1 MSKKPV
7 SAFHKT
13 SSGLISP
20 KIKPI
25 HLDRLAI
32 VYVRQSTP
40 QQILD
45 HKESTQ
51 RQYALKDYAV
61 ALGWPAERV
70 LVIDEDQGQSGSSS
84 LNRLG
89 FQRLLAEVGLDHV
102 GLILGIEMSR
112 LARSCKDW
120 HQLLELCGIFRTLL
134 GDQDGIYDP
143 TEFNDRLLLG
153 LKGTMSEAELHILKG
168 RMRQGMLNK
177 VKRGEV
183 FVGVPIGY
191 LKVSRD
197 EIVIDPDQQA
207 QDVVRLVFDQ
217 FDRLGT
223 IRKVSY
229 YLREK
234 GIKIGVRPPGTN
246 QLEWREASN
255 DAVRTILTHP
265 IYAGY
270 YRYGYRQRDP
280 RRHDPSK
287 PGGGKRVM
295 SPDEYLALIPDR
307 CPAYITKDRYE
318 ANQKRI
324 AENRSRLES
333 KGAPREGSSL
343 LAGLVVCG
351 RCGRRMSVHYSG
363 KYRILRYTCMSGKE
377 ECPRPCTHG
386 FAGRCLDQMI
396 SEQVLTAMKPGAL
409 EMSLAA
415 AKDVLKE
422 RERLEKNWCQRLER
436 AQYEVT
442 LAERRYQAVDPENRL
457 VARTLEQAWERA
469 LENERALQEEHARFR
484 QTQSG
489 TLNPREMEEVRALA
503 QDLPALW
510 KAATTTAADRQRIIR
525 FLVQRVVVNVQGT
538 SDKVSVTLE
547 WIGGHCTS
555 HEITRPVLRYQQQ
568 EGFDVLLKRIRDLR
582 KAGLSYADVAN
593 QLNAEG
599 YRPTKQI
606 EKFNG
611 DLVSL
616 IVRKNT
622 PGWKPTLKAS
632 RELLKKNEWFVL
644 DLSEKL
650 GIPKNTLHAWMRR
663 GRVHFR
669 RLKGYR
675 APIICW
681 ADKDE
686 LARLRK
692 LYEAPHGWWDPPLP
706 KELVTPKRR
715 PKGK

>member
-7 SAFHKT
+7 SA
-13 SSGLISP
+13 SGKITVLISP
-20 KIKPI
+20 KIKPV
-25 HLDRLAI
+25 HLDRGAV

-40 QQILD
+40 QHIAD
-45 HKESTQ
+45 HKESTE
-51 RQYALKDYAV
+51 RQYALKDHAI

-70 LVIDEDQGQSGSSS
+70 LIIDEDQGQSGSSS
-84 LNRLG
+84 MNRLG

-143 TEFNDRLLLG
+143 TDFNDRLLLG

-183 FVGVPIGY
+183 FLGVPIGY
-191 LKVSRD
+191 LKVSQD

-223 IRKVSY
+223 IRKVSC
-229 YLREK
+229 YLQEK
-234 GIKIGVRPPGTN
+234 GIKIGVRPPGTT
-246 QLEWREASN
+246 QLEWRKASH

-270 YRYGYRQRDP
+270 YRYGYRQCDP
-280 RRHDPSK
+280 RRHDSSK
-287 PGGGKRVM
+287 RGGRRVM
-295 SPDEYLALIPDR
+295 SSDAYLAFIPDR
-307 CPAYITKDRYE
+307 CPAYISKDRYE

-324 AENRSRLES
+324 AENRSRMES

-351 RCGRRMSVHYSG
+351 RCGRRMSVHYGG
-363 KYRILRYTCMSGKE
+363 KHRVLRYACKSEKE
-377 ECPRPCTHG
+377 ECPRPCAHG
-386 FAGRCLDQMI
+386 FAGRCLDQMVA
-396 SEQVLTAMKPGAL
+396 EKVLAAMKPGAL

-422 RERLEKNWCQRLER
+422 RERLEKNWQQRLER
-436 AQYEVT
+436 ARYEVT

-457 VARTLEQAWERA
+457 VTRTLEQTWEKA
-469 LENERALQEEHARFR
+469 LENERTLQEEHARFR

-489 TLNPREMEEVRALA
+489 TLNPHEMEEVRALA
-503 QDLPALW
+503 EDLPALW
-510 KAATTTAADRQRIIR
+510 EASTTTAADRQRIIR
-525 FLVQRVVVNVQGT
+525 FLVQRVAVNVQGT
-538 SDKVSVTLE
+538 SDKVHVNLE

-555 HEITRPVLRYQQQ
+555 HEITRPVLRYQQK
-568 EGFDVLLKRIRDLR
+568 EGFDHLLKRIRELR
-582 KAGLSYADVAN
+582 KEGLSCREIAE

-599 YRPTKQI
+599 LRPAKQT
-606 EKFNG
+606 EKFHR
-611 DLVSL
+611 DLVSA
-616 IVRKNT
+616 IIRKNT

-632 RELLKKNEWFVL
+632 RDLLKKDEWFVL
-644 DLSEKL
+644 DLTEKL
-650 GIPKNTLHAWMRR
+650 GIHKSTLHAWMRR
-663 GRVHFR
+663 GLIHFR
-669 RLKGYR
+669 KLQGYR
-675 APIICW
+675 APVICW

-692 LYEAPHGWWDPPLP
+692 LYKTPHGWWDPPLP